1 MTGAEDSLHPVEP
14 VLAYDPPR
22 LTFIGNLHDVV
33 AGTTHPHPC
42 DGGGLSPTGGDDDLQ
57 PGAPPF
63 CP

>member
-1 MTGAEDSLHPVEP
+1 MTGPEDNLSPAEP

-33 AGTTHPHPC
+33 AGTTQPNPC
-42 DGGGLSPTGGDDDLQ
+42 DAGALSPTGGPDQLT
-57 PGAPPF
+57 PGTPPF